1 MNVAA
6 ARFSYD
12 QLHYVG
18 SSYLQTHPET
28 LATLGILHG
37 MRPAPVERCRV
48 LELACGDGNNLLP
61 MAYTL
66 PGSRFEGFDLAAEP
80 LTVGQAKAAALGL
93 TNLRL
98 QVQDLMDF
106 PPDAGE
112 FDYVIAHGFYSWC
125 PPVVRDRLLAV
136 CGAHLAPQGI
146 AFVSFNA
153 YPGYHA
159 KELQRHLM
167 LYHLS
172 HVNAPSPSE
181 QARHALG
188 ALDFVARSQPEE
200 NSCRTMLTEAREFYA
215 NEITSKGDAGLAWFH
230 HDLLSGDNAPVYF
243 HQFMDHAASH
253 GLQYVSDAVLRVPRV
268 MDLAP
273 DTHRALLAMRDD
285 IVTQE
290 QYLDFILNVPFR
302 QALLCRSDAMLDHAV
317 GAAGMRDLYIAG
329 NITPENA
336 GQSAEAQ
343 EPDAPQT
350 FVGSRGNVTVQH
362 PDAKAAMRRIGAAWP
377 GAVAFT
383 ELRSTQSEGGTDQ
396 ELAEFLLR
404 LYVGRFASFR
414 TRASASALSVSE
426 RPEASAVARLQAQ
439 TSPLVTN
446 LYHER
451 INLAA
456 PARHLLGL
464 LDGQRPRA
472 ELLEA
477 MRAWITSGQAA
488 EACREADAGTPA
500 PETEQSRPPSLETL
514 DADLDASLLALVK
527 LGLMI
532 R

>member
-28 LATLGILHG
+28 LATLGTLHG
-37 MRPAPVERCRV
+37 MRPASIEHCRV
-48 LELACGDGNNLLP
+48 LELACCDGNNLLP

-66 PGSRFEGFDLAAEP
+66 PGSVFEGIDLAAEP
-80 LTVGQAKAAALGL
+80 LITGQANATTLGL

-98 QVQDLMDF
+98 EVQDLMDF
-106 PPDAGE
+106 PADAGG
-112 FDYVIAHGFYSWC
+112 FDYIIAHGFYSWC
-125 PPVVRDRLLAV
+125 PPEVRDRLLAV

-188 ALDFVARSQPEE
+188 ALDFVARSQPED
-200 NSCRTMLTEAREFYA
+200 NSYRVMLTEAREFYA
-215 NEITSKGDAGLAWFH
+215 NEIISKGDSGLAWFH

-253 GLQYVSDAVLRVPRV
+253 GLQYVSDAVMRVPRV

-273 DTHRALLAMRDD
+273 DTRRAVLAMQD
-285 IVTQE
+285 IITQE

-302 QALLCRSDAMLDHAV
+302 QVLLCRNDVALERSV

-329 NITPENA
+329 NLTPESTTQPA
-336 GQSAEAQ
+336 DAEKS
-343 EPDAPQT
+343 DAPQT
-350 FVGSRGNVTVQH
+350 FVSPRGNVTVQH
-362 PDAKAAMRRIGAAWP
+362 PDARAAMRRIGAEWP
-377 GAVAFT
+377 GAVAFS
-383 ELRSTQSEGGTDQ
+383 ELLSTQSAADNDE

-404 LYVGRFASFR
+404 MYVGKFATFR

-426 RPEASAVARLQAQ
+426 RPEASAVARLQTR
-439 TSPLVTN
+439 TSPVVTN

-451 INLAA
+451 IHLAA

-464 LDGQRPRA
+464 LDSQRTRA
-472 ELLEA
+472 DLHEA
-477 MRAWITSGQAA
+477 MCAWIISGEPA
-488 EACREADAGTPA
+488 EAHG
-500 PETEQSRPPSLETL
+500 PESEKGDPPSLETL
-514 DADLDASLLALVK
+514 EADLDASLLSLVK
-527 LGLMI
+527 LGLLI